1 MLTKL
6 VQHSQGDSREKMA
19 IREEIALIQK
29 YLDGISPKL
38 SKYKELTD
46 KKILLQK
53 KFKSLK

>member
-38 SKYKELTD
+38 SKWKELTE
-46 KKILLQK
+46 KKKELQK
-53 KFKSLK
+53 KFKCI